1 MTTKCVGNMNNCL
14 RKQSYTDSAGKQS
27 QVVIS
32 TKLDNTFGRIRS
44 MFQSGLPVNN
54 FPSIKAEIQTPNF
67 QRAMV
72 RALDKSY
79 EVARNTNLLS
89 ELESAANVSGANFA
103 FLNTS
108 NDPNTP
114 ISLQRLAQQGSN
126 SEYSDAVSS
135 LMPNIQLAQLDSLL
149 DAVRTDPEPVT
160 NQEAIAE
167 ENTPLVPTQD
177 TTIKSFQYPSDAL
190 YQLRGQQ
197 DYMKIERFQYQPP
210 QKDGRDASGVL
221 QSGMRRGTNL
231 KKFEGVVKLPIP
243 NDLQAS
249 QGVQWGQAQAN
260 VLEAGMFMATN
271 KAVTKALDGSTNLFN
286 FVTDALK
293 DASSIT
299 ATIANAAGQKGS
311 GVNTALS
318 GALSKM
324 LLSKIGINV
333 DPAQFIARQSG
344 QVLNPNLE
352 LLFQGPKLR
361 NFVFRYDFAPNSEE
375 DARQINAIQ
384 RFFKEGMLPFSLGSG
399 GSKSDTIFLGSPD
412 VFRIGYFNNVRR
424 IKSLPIHKICALT
437 QVGVNFTDQGVYQSY
452 YDQNVFSQPVR
463 STMILNFTELTPLF
477 REDYDSPGK
486 LQGELLGNSSIFDLS
501 TDGDGFA
508 PLLDEIT
515 GEDIGF

>member
-135 LMPNIQLAQLDSLL
+135 LMPNIQLSQLDGLL
-149 DAVRTDPEPVT
+149 DAVRTDPAAVT
-160 NQEAIAE
+160 NQEAVAQ

-190 YQLRGQQ
+190 YQARGEQ
-197 DYMKIERFQYQPP
+197 DYMKIERFQYRPP
-210 QKDGRDASGVL
+210 QEKIDSPATILSTGLS
-221 QSGMRRGTNL
+221 RGSNL

-260 VLEAGMFMATN
+260 ILEAGMFLNAQ
-271 KAVTKALDGSTNLFN
+271 SSIS
-286 FVTDALK
+286 DALK
-293 DASSIT
+293 GTKNFMEIMNDMLSDSKNIL
-299 ATIANAAGQKGS
+299 NALKNQGGQAS
-311 GVNTALS
+311 GVNQAIS
-318 GALSKM
+318 GAIAKM
-324 LLSKIGINV
+324 LLSKVGINV
-333 DPAQFIARQSG
+333 DPAQFIARKEG

-361 NFVFRYDFAPNSEE
+361 NFVFRYDFAPNSQE
-375 DARQINAIQ
+375 DTRQVNAIQ
-384 RFFKEGMLPFSLGSG
+384 RFFKEGMLPFSSTNEITAAGNAG
-399 GSKSDTIFLGSPD
+399 AGDKIYLGSPD
-412 VFRIGYFNNVRR
+412 IFRIGYFNGTRR
-424 IKSLPIHKICALT
+424 IKSLPVHKICALT

-452 YDQNVFSQPVR
+452 YDENVFSQPVR

-477 REDYDSPGK
+477 REDYTR
-486 LQGELLGNSSIFDLS
+486 LGSSVMDLS
-501 TDGDGFA
+501 VDGDGFA
-508 PLLDEIT
+508 PLLEPNGIT
-515 GEDIGF
+515 EEDIGF